1 MRVVT
6 LSNHTAEQLQQ
17 REAER
22 KRRDHEVSRIYVARL
37 DEYQA
42 AASKY
47 QMGLAQAWRDWRL
60 GVVISHALRLLWL
73 TLRGAP
79 KPPRPKAADQR
90 DRALLAGL
98 EGEEAVVEVLSQSLG
113 DEYLL
118 IRGYRNLKG
127 EIDDILIAPR
137 GLIGFE
143 VKNHNGHFRCEGD
156 RWFKDKYDRYGN
168 LVEPNQPVE
177 DRNGRSPSEQLNQ
190 ATDVLQAF
198 LLSRGITAPIR
209 RVIVLSHKRSSIG
222 YLERPTVDR
231 TVRLAD
237 GGLLGVTREFTAE
250 SGVRNVDV
258 EGVLRLIEQ
267 HHKDYSQRR
276 THRHKPDVR

>member
-6 LSNHTAEQLQQ
+6 LSNYTADQLRQ

-22 KRRDHEVSRIYVARL
+22 QRRYHEASQIHVARL
-37 DEYQA
+37 GEYRA
-42 AASKY
+42 AVSKY
-47 QMGLAQAWRDWRL
+47 QRGLAQAWRDWRL
-60 GVVISHALRLLWL
+60 GVVISQALGLLRL

-79 KPPRPKAADQR
+79 RPPRPEAADQR
-90 DRALLAGL
+90 DQALRAGL
-98 EGEEAVVEVLSQSLG
+98 EGEESVAEALGQSLG
-113 DEYLL
+113 NENSLV
-118 IRGYRNLKG
+118 RGYRNLKG
-127 EIDDILIAPR
+127 EIDYILVAPR
-137 GLIGFE
+137 WLITYE

-190 ATDVLQAF
+190 ATDALQAF

-209 RVIVLSHKRSSIG
+209 RVIVLSHERSSIG

-231 TVRLAD
+231 IVRLAD
-237 GGLLGVTREFTAE
+237 GGLLGVTREFTAN
-250 SGVRNVDV
+250 SVVRNVDI
-258 EGVLRLIEQ
+258 EGVLRLIDQ

-276 THRHKPDVR
+276 THRHKTDVH